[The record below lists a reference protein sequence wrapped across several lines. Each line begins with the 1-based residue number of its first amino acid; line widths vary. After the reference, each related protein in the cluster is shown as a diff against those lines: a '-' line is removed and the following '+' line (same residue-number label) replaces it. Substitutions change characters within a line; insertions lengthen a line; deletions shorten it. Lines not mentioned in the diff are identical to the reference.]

1 MMDRTA
7 RVLANVMQDREIS
20 QADLARATGVN
31 QSTISRMLNPQLPR
45 GIKTPSDLQVR
56 PIANFLGLSTDQLRG
71 YEPLITIHA
80 GPGINSVELPEPWD
94 VWFQHLSQ
102 IKDPKCSRALRNIVT
117 LFADGTL
124 SSNEATLLEQIAR
137 RLTPASCEAA
147 QKR

>member
-1 MMDRTA
+1 MDRTA
-7 RVLANVMQDREIS
+7 TVLANVMLDREIS
-20 QADLARATGVN
+20 QAELARATNVN
-31 QSTISRMLNPQLPR
+31 QSTISRILNPQLSK

-80 GPGINSVELPEPWD
+80 GPGINSAEFPEAWE

-102 IKDPKCSRALRNIVT
+102 IKDPKCSRALRNIVA

-137 RLTPASCEAA
+137 RLTPASGEGVGK
-147 QKR
+147 Q